1 MSNELAV
8 YKEMDF
14 KKRIFGG
21 YDKMDVLKKMNE
33 LNKKYQGLMKSQQE
47 YYESIINDIREG
59 KDISLPI
66 NHQNNAAINT
76 EEYANRYGNINEE
89 EVEKLLQTQKN
100 FLVAMILEMQQH
112 YDEKMNS
119 YQENIEDNVNY
130 ILRLVNQKVD
140 ELKMNGS
147 TIEN

>member
-1 MSNELAV
+1 MNDLVV
-8 YKEMDF
+8 YEEMKF
-14 KKRIFGG
+14 KKRLFGG
-21 YDKMDVLKKMNE
+21 YDKMDVLNKMND

-47 YYESIINDIREG
+47 YYESIIRDVREG

-66 NHQNNAAINT
+66 SSQSNTAINAEGT
-76 EEYANRYGNINEE
+76 LKRYADINEG

-112 YDEKMNS
+112 YDQKMDD
-119 YQENIEDNVNY
+119 YQENIEENVNH
-130 ILRLVNQKVD
+130 ILNVVNQKVD
-140 ELKMNGS
+140 ELKLNGN